1 MSHFGGMDLTFL
13 GGATTVT
20 GSQYLLTTER
30 ARILIDCGMFQGM
43 PNESIRN
50 RIPPEYDPKT
60 LNAVLLTHAHLDHC
74 GLLPLLVKQ
83 GFGGPILT
91 TMGTIELATLVL
103 LDSGRLH
110 EEFAKREA
118 RWEKRHP
125 DLVAADD
132 AKESQQYQAALELA
146 QQGEAI
152 GVSGASPAPELLGA
166 AAPAT
171 TPAPPAGLTF
181 PVPPP
186 GSMATGEHVPTVI
199 EPLLPPDATLPDP
212 EADLRAKPPPLLI
225 DLDAPLYTEADAAAV
240 LPTFKPIDYGQELE
254 VAPGVHA
261 TFHDAGH
268 ILGSAIIRLRVQDR
282 ADSPERVI
290 VFSGDL
296 GRENAP
302 IVRDPTVETSADYVL
317 CESTYGGREH
327 DPQDEA
333 VRILAETVQ
342 MVADAKGVLLVPS
355 FAIGRTQ
362 EVVWQLDRLLEE
374 GRIPMLPLFLDSPMA
389 SKATDVYRR
398 HNEYYD
404 DETRKLFQSGA
415 TPLDYPKQTVTNDIK
430 QSQAILGSP
439 RPFMIV
445 ASNGMLTGG
454 RVVGH
459 LRMLIDDPDATIL
472 FVGYQGTGT
481 LGAHLQ
487 QGATT
492 VKLDGQVRQVRC
504 KIRSISGF
512 SSHADEPG
520 LLAWLGNFGRGA
532 TPATPSP
539 GPNTGEAR
547 KPQTI
552 FLIHG
557 DPEAQIALAPKVEAL
572 GFNVHIPHWHERVT
586 LD

>member
-1 MSHFGGMDLTFL
+1 MDLTFL
-13 GGATTVT
+13 GGAATVT

-30 ARILIDCGMFQGM
+30 ARLLIDCGMFQGM

-50 RIPPEYDPKT
+50 RIPPEYEPHALD
-60 LNAVLLTHAHLDHC
+60 AILLTHAHLDHC
-74 GLLPLLVKQ
+74 GLLPLVVKE
-83 GFGGPILT
+83 GFVGPIFT
-91 TMGTIELATLVL
+91 TMGTIELASLVL

-125 DLVAADD
+125 DLVASDD
-132 AKESQQYQAALELA
+132 AKQEKQYEAALELA
-146 QQGEAI
+146 QEGDRI
-152 GVSGASPAPELLGA
+152 GGATAPSTVTLS
-166 AAPAT
+166 
-171 TPAPPAGLTF
+171 TPAP
-181 PVPPP
+181 
-186 GSMATGEHVPTVI
+186 GSAATGEHVATSV
-199 EPLLPPDATLPDP
+199 EPHLAPDVRPPDP
-212 EADLRAKPPPLLI
+212 EAGLRVAPPALMV

-240 LPTFKPIDYGQELE
+240 LPRFKPIDYDRELE
-254 VAPGVHA
+254 VAPGVQA
-261 TFHDAGH
+261 TFFDAGH
-268 ILGSAIIRLRVQDR
+268 ILGSAMIRLRVRDR
-282 ADSPERVI
+282 DDGPERVI
-290 VFSGDL
+290 LFSGDL
-296 GRENAP
+296 GRESAP
-302 IVRDPTVETSADYVL
+302 IVRDPTVQTSADYVL

-333 VRILAETVQ
+333 VRILAETVT
-342 MVADAKGVLLVPS
+342 MVAAAKGVLLVPS

-389 SKATDVYRR
+389 SKASDVYRR
-398 HNEYYD
+398 HTEYYD
-404 DETRKLFQSGA
+404 DETRKLLQSGA

-430 QSQAILGSP
+430 QSQAILSSP

-459 LRMLIDDPDATIL
+459 LRALIDDPAATIL
-472 FVGYQGTGT
+472 FVGYQGVGT

-492 VKLDGQVRQVRC
+492 VKLDGEVREVRC

-512 SSHADEPG
+512 SSHADESG
-520 LLAWLGNFGRGA
+520 LLAWLANFGRGA
-532 TPATPSP
+532 PAGGP
-539 GPNTGEAR
+539 G
-547 KPQTI
+547 KPRTI
-552 FLIHG
+552 FLVHG
-557 DPEAQIALAPKVEAL
+557 DPDAQVALAPKVTAL
-572 GFNVHIPHWHERVT
+572 GFNVHVPHWHERVT

>member
-1 MSHFGGMDLTFL
+1 MSHSGGMDLTFL

-30 ARILIDCGMFQGM
+30 ARVLIDCGMFQGM

-50 RIPPEYDPKT
+50 RIPPEYEPSS

-74 GLLPLLVKQ
+74 GLLPLLVKR

-132 AKESQQYQAALELA
+132 AKEAQQYEAALELSH
-146 QQGEAI
+146 QGD
-152 GVSGASPAPELLGA
+152 V
-166 AAPAT
+166 
-171 TPAPPAGLTF
+171 TPA
-181 PVPPP
+181 

-199 EPLLPPDATLPDP
+199 EPLLPPDAALPDP
-212 EADLRAKPPPLLI
+212 EADLRAQKPPLVV

-240 LPTFKPIDYGQELE
+240 LPKFKPIEYGQELE

-282 ADSPERVI
+282 EDSPERVI

-327 DPQDEA
+327 DSQDEA
-333 VRILAETVQ
+333 VRILAETIH
-342 MVADAKGVLLVPS
+342 MVAEAKGVLLVPS

-374 GRIPMLPLFLDSPMA
+374 GRIPLLPLFLDSPMA

-415 TPLDYPKQTVTNDIK
+415 TPLDYPNQTVTNDIK

-481 LGAHLQ
+481 LGSHLQ

-492 VKLDGQVRQVRC
+492 VKLDGQARQVRC
-504 KIRSISGF
+504 KVRSISGF

-532 TPATPSP
+532 TPSTPSP
-539 GPNTGEAR
+539 GANSGANSGADAGGTR

-557 DPEAQIALAPKVEAL
+557 DPEAQVALAPKVEAL
-572 GFNVHIPHWHERVT
+572 GFNVRIPHWHERVT

>member
-1 MSHFGGMDLTFL
+1 MHSSPAIASDFFTIS
-13 GGATTVT
+13 T
-20 GSQYLLTTER
+20 GS
-30 ARILIDCGMFQGM
+30 
-43 PNESIRN
+43 S
-50 RIPPEYDPKT
+50 
-60 LNAVLLTHAHLDHC
+60 AVL
-74 GLLPLLVKQ
+74 
-83 GFGGPILT
+83 
-91 TMGTIELATLVL
+91 
-103 LDSGRLH
+103 SR
-110 EEFAKREA
+110 
-118 RWEKRHP
+118 
-125 DLVAADD
+125 
-132 AKESQQYQAALELA
+132 S
-146 QQGEAI
+146 AI
-152 GVSGASPAPELLGA
+152 A
-166 AAPAT
+166 AAW
-171 TPAPPAGLTF
+171 
-181 PVPPP
+181 
-186 GSMATGEHVPTVI
+186 
-199 EPLLPPDATLPDP
+199 
-212 EADLRAKPPPLLI
+212 AKPPPLLI

-240 LPTFKPIDYGQELE
+240 LPKFKPIEYGQELE

-268 ILGSAIIRLRVQDR
+268 ILGSAMIRLRVQDR
-282 ADSPERVI
+282 VDSPERVI

-296 GRENAP
+296 GRDNAP

-327 DPQDEA
+327 DSQDEA

-481 LGAHLQ
+481 LGSHLQ

-532 TPATPSP
+532 TPSTPSP
-539 GPNTGEAR
+539 GANSGADSGGTR

-557 DPEAQIALAPKVEAL
+557 DPEAQLALAPKVTAL
-572 GFNVHIPHWHERVT
+572 GFNVHIPKWHERVT

>member
-1 MSHFGGMDLTFL
+1 MPHSADMDLTFL

-50 RIPPEYDPKT
+50 RIPPEYEPGALD
-60 LNAVLLTHAHLDHC
+60 AVLLTHAHLDHC
-74 GLLPLLVKQ
+74 GLLPLLVKR

-132 AKESQQYQAALELA
+132 AKEARQYEAALELSH
-146 QQGEAI
+146 QGNTLGAP
-152 GVSGASPAPELLGA
+152 GGSGAPAR
-166 AAPAT
+166 T
-171 TPAPPAGLTF
+171 VILTA
-181 PVPPP
+181 PPP
-186 GSMATGEHVPTVI
+186 GSAATGEHVPTTI
-199 EPLLPPDATLPDP
+199 EPQAPPYVPPPDP
-212 EADLRAKPPPLLI
+212 EADLRVQPPPLVV

-240 LPTFKPIDYGQELE
+240 LPKFKPVEYGQELE

-282 ADSPERVI
+282 ENSPERVI

-296 GRENAP
+296 GRESAP
-302 IVRDPTVETSADYVL
+302 IVRDPTIETSADYVL

-327 DPQDEA
+327 DSQDEA

-374 GRIPMLPLFLDSPMA
+374 GRIPLLPLFLDSPMA

-404 DETRKLFQSGA
+404 DETRKLFDSGA
-415 TPLDYPKQTVTNDIK
+415 TPLDYPNQTVTNDIK

-459 LRMLIDDPDATIL
+459 LRMLIDDPLATIL

-481 LGAHLQ
+481 LGSHLQ

-492 VKLDGQVRQVRC
+492 VKLDGQVREVRC

-532 TPATPSP
+532 GPEATGATPATDPSA
-539 GPNTGEAR
+539 AR

-557 DPEAQIALAPKVEAL
+557 DPEAQVALAPKVTAL
-572 GFNVHIPHWHERVT
+572 GFNVRIPKWHERVT

>member
-1 MSHFGGMDLTFL
+1 MDLTFL

-50 RIPPEYDPKT
+50 RIPPEYEPGALD
-60 LNAVLLTHAHLDHC
+60 AVLLTHAHLDHC
-74 GLLPLLVKQ
+74 GLLPLLVKR

-132 AKESQQYQAALELA
+132 AKEAQQYEAALELSH
-146 QQGEAI
+146 QGNSI
-152 GVSGASPAPELLGA
+152 GGPGAPGAPSAPGA
-166 AAPAT
+166 PDGSAAPART
-171 TPAPPAGLTF
+171 VILTA
-181 PVPPP
+181 PPP
-186 GSMATGEHVPTVI
+186 GSAATGEHVPTTI
-199 EPLLPPDATLPDP
+199 EPQAPPYVPPPDP
-212 EADLRAKPPPLLI
+212 EADLRAQPPPLVG

-240 LPTFKPIDYGQELE
+240 LPKFKPVEYGQELE

-282 ADSPERVI
+282 EDSPERVI

-296 GRENAP
+296 GRESAP
-302 IVRDPTVETSADYVL
+302 IVRDPTIETSADYVL

-327 DPQDEA
+327 DSQDEA

-374 GRIPMLPLFLDSPMA
+374 GRIPLLPLFLDSPMA
-389 SKATDVYRR
+389 SKATEVYRR
-398 HNEYYD
+398 HSEYYD
-404 DETRKLFQSGA
+404 DETRKLFDSGA
-415 TPLDYPKQTVTNDIK
+415 TPLDYPNQTVTNDIK

-481 LGAHLQ
+481 LGSHLQ

-532 TPATPSP
+532 GPEATGAPATDPSA
-539 GPNTGEAR
+539 TR

-557 DPEAQIALAPKVEAL
+557 DPEAQVALAPKVTAL
-572 GFNVHIPHWHERVT
+572 GFNVHIPKWHERVT